1 MQLIF
6 PQIHLFRSSDVLYL
20 IYVSLT
26 VPRYQL
32 KRGDLAT
39 I

>member
-6 PQIHLFRSSDVLYL
+6 PQIHLFRSSDVFYL
-20 IYVSLT
+20 IYVPLA